1 VSIDNKVDLIDA
13 IALRNDARAP
23 TSETDAADT
32 RHYDDYFRIDR
43 TDDPAVWWAGAQRV
57 ARLVV
62 DDLPASGLD
71 EDLQADLLAGVS
83 RLLLASTAAPA
94 ENGTT
99 VPARTPRH
107 GEDGVAARRWKLG
120 HHLFHHVLSLM
131 NSHVDGIAS
140 ELERKDWVAVRLL
153 VEDLTVLYDAATATM
168 HYAASFPASAY
179 EEVVRPS
186 MEPPWMPPGFSGVF
200 NREHE
205 TLLES
210 LAALKP
216 RLRGRTAE
224 RALPTDV
231 ATASRALWK
240 AQSRNRREHKLICEK
255 FVPGGGSL
263 LQKHFNEKKKG

>member
-1 VSIDNKVDLIDA
+1 MSTETRTDLIDT

-23 TSETDAADT
+23 TAESAADS

-43 TDDPAVWWAGAQRV
+43 TEDPAAWWAGAQRV
-57 ARLVV
+57 VRLVV
-62 DDLPASGLD
+62 DDLSAAGLD

-83 RLLLASTAAPA
+83 RLLLASTSVPA
-94 ENGTT
+94 HSGTT
-99 VPARTPRH
+99 TPNRVPPH
-107 GEDGVAARRWKLG
+107 GENDVAALRWKLG

-131 NSHVDGIAS
+131 NSHADGIAS
-140 ELERKDWVAVRLL
+140 ALDEPDWVTVRLL
-153 VEDLTVLYDAATATM
+153 VAELTVLYDAATATM
-168 HYAASFPASAY
+168 HYASTFPVSAY
-179 EEVVRPS
+179 EETIRPS

-205 TLLES
+205 TLLDS
-210 LAALKP
+210 LTGLKP

-224 RALPTDV
+224 RSLPADV
-231 ATASRALWK
+231 ATTSRALWK

-263 LQKHFNEKKKG
+263 LQQHFDETKKG